1 MPKFIG
7 RKREL
12 TRLKALLNKKKA
24 HLIILKG
31 RRRIGKSRLLKEFG
45 KVIGHVHVF
54 TGLAPDK
61 DITAK
66 QQREEFAR
74 QLGVEFGLRGLK
86 TEDWGDLFWHLAEQV
101 KTGRVLVVLDE
112 VSWMAQDDPTFLPKL
127 KVAWESYFMTNS
139 ELILALCSSISMWI
153 DENILS
159 STGFVGRQSLT
170 MTLKELRLDECGEF
184 WDGIGS
190 QVSAQEKLLTLAVT
204 GGVPRYLEEIDP
216 QLSAEQNIKAL
227 CFSPEGILLHEFNQI
242 FSDLFGAKQALYRN
256 ICESLAYGPADAQ
269 TVFERTGMKGSG
281 DDYQCLQNLTLSGFI
296 SRDYS
301 WHIRSGEIAKI
312 AWYRLSD
319 NYCRFYLKYI
329 LPSRER
335 IELDS
340 YSETGLVTL
349 SGWSTIAGLQMENL
363 ILNNRALIQAEL
375 GISQQE
381 IICDNPYTQRA
392 TKARKGC
399 QIDYLIQT
407 RFNTL
412 YVCELKYSKDPV
424 SGQVIDEVKQKIA
437 ALGVKSNFSVR
448 PVLIHCNSVSEAVLE
463 SGFFA
468 KIIDFAALV

>member
-1 MPKFIG
+1 M
-7 RKREL
+7 
-12 TRLKALLNKKKA
+12 
-24 HLIILKG
+24 
-31 RRRIGKSRLLKEFG
+31 
-45 KVIGHVHVF
+45 
-54 TGLAPDK
+54 K
-61 DITAK
+61 D
-66 QQREEFAR
+66 
-74 QLGVEFGLRGLK
+74 
-86 TEDWGDLFWHLAEQV
+86 
-101 KTGRVLVVLDE
+101 
-112 VSWMAQDDPTFLPKL
+112 
-127 KVAWESYFMTNS
+127 
-139 ELILALCSSISMWI
+139 
-153 DENILS
+153 
-159 STGFVGRQSLT
+159 
-170 MTLKELRLDECGEF
+170 
-184 WDGIGS
+184 
-190 QVSAQEKLLTLAVT
+190 
-204 GGVPRYLEEIDP
+204 
-216 QLSAEQNIKAL
+216 
-227 CFSPEGILLHEFNQI
+227 
-242 FSDLFGAKQALYRN
+242 
-256 ICESLAYGPADAQ
+256 
-269 TVFERTGMKGSG
+269 SG

-349 SGWSTIAGLQMENL
+349 SGWATIAGLQMENL